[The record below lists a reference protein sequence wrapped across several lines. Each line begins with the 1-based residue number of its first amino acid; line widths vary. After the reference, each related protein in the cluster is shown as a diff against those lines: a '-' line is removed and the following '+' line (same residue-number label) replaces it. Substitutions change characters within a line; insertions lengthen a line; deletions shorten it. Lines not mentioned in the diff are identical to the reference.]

1 MYTIKRTINPKC
13 STVYINGI
21 YSTKSF
27 YHIILKLKRD
37 GLRWYNGIE
46 KLKIGELAAQTR
58 VTKRTIDYYTNLGL
72 LQVERSAS
80 NYRYYDPSMTERI
93 HWIEE
98 QKKRG
103 KSLEEI
109 RKLLRIDTPIEE
121 EVDIQDIRLQ
131 MRKLEHDV
139 AKLMEQMDDKERQ
152 KLREKVSPES
162 VALMQS
168 LLLILNN

>member
-1 MYTIKRTINPKC
+1 
-13 STVYINGI
+13 
-21 YSTKSF
+21 
-27 YHIILKLKRD
+27 
-37 GLRWYNGIE
+37 
-46 KLKIGELAAQTR
+46 
-58 VTKRTIDYYTNLGL
+58 
-72 LQVERSAS
+72 
-80 NYRYYDPSMTERI
+80 MTERI

-109 RKLLRIDTPIEE
+109 RKLLQMDTPIEE

-152 KLREKVSPES
+152 KLRKKVSPES

>member
-1 MYTIKRTINPKC
+1 MENINA
-13 STVYINGI
+13 TYFDDI
-21 YSTKSF
+21 YSTKSS

-37 GLRWYNGIE
+37 GLRWYDGNG
-46 KLKIGELAAQTR
+46 KLKIGELAAQTG

-80 NYRYYDPSMTERI
+80 NYRYYDRTMTERI
-93 HWIEE
+93 QWIEE
-98 QKKRG
+98 QKKSG
-103 KSLEEI
+103 KSLEDI
-109 RKLLRIDTPIEE
+109 RSLLQIDTPIEE

-139 AKLMEQMDDKERQ
+139 AKLMEQMDEKERQ
-152 KLREKVSPES
+152 KLKKKVSPES

-168 LLLILNN
+168 LILILNN

>member
-1 MYTIKRTINPKC
+1 M
-13 STVYINGI
+13 
-21 YSTKSF
+21 
-27 YHIILKLKRD
+27 
-37 GLRWYNGIE
+37 
-46 KLKIGELAAQTR
+46 AAQTG

-80 NYRYYDPSMTERI
+80 NYRYYDRAMVERI

-98 QKKRG
+98 HKKSG
-103 KSLEEI
+103 KCLDEI
-109 RKLLRIDTPIEE
+109 RTLLTIDSPIEE
-121 EVDIQDIRLQ
+121 EVDIQEIRLQ

-139 AKLMEQMDDKERQ
+139 AKLMEQMDETEKQ
-152 KLREKVSPES
+152 KLRKKVSPES

>member
-1 MYTIKRTINPKC
+1 
-13 STVYINGI
+13 
-21 YSTKSF
+21 
-27 YHIILKLKRD
+27 
-37 GLRWYNGIE
+37 
-46 KLKIGELAAQTR
+46 
-58 VTKRTIDYYTNLGL
+58 
-72 LQVERSAS
+72 
-80 NYRYYDPSMTERI
+80 MTERI

-109 RKLLRIDTPIEE
+109 RKLLQIDTPIEE

-152 KLREKVSPES
+152 KLRKKVSPES